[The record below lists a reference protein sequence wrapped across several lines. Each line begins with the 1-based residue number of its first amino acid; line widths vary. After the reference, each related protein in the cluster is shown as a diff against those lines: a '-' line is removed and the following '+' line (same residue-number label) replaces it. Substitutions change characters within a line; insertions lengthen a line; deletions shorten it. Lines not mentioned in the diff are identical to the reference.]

1 MSPRSLVLPFA
12 AVAALVAGPVEACF
26 VHAPQPVQV
35 WLDHVRIDVV
45 NGVATK
51 SYECAFKNPNGGEIV
66 GGECYMELEP
76 GAQIDGLSVSVDGRE
91 RTAEI
96 LSVEEANKVFT
107 EIVTKGGSPALLEY
121 YGNQLIRTKL
131 PRVPAGQ
138 VVTVR
143 LRYTMPLK
151 KAGDLYRL
159 SCLNTNPKSLA
170 QTLKAASVTV

>member
-1 MSPRSLVLPFA
+1 MSRLLALPFA
-12 AVAALVAGPVEACF
+12 VLATLTAGPAQACF

-35 WLDHVRIDVV
+35 WLDHVRIDVI
-45 NGVATK
+45 NGIATK
-51 SYECAFKNPNGGEIV
+51 SYECVFKNPNGGEIV

-76 GAQIDGLSVSVDGRE
+76 GAQIDGLSVTVDGKE

-96 LSVEEANKVFT
+96 LSVEQANKVFT
-107 EIVTKGGSPALLEY
+107 EIVQKGGSPALLEY

-138 VVTVR
+138 SVMVR

-151 KAGDLYRL
+151 KADDLYRI
-159 SCLNTNPKSLA
+159 SCLNTNPKALA
-170 QTLKAASVTV
+170 QTQYR